1 MFHVH
6 EMYFPEDYSRN
17 LSAMFSM
24 TIFTQ
29 FSQLEGLNGS
39 MVNSV
44 KASINLL
51 SLQV

>member
-6 EMYFPEDYSRN
+6 EMYFPEDYCRN

-29 FSQLEGLNGS
+29 FSQLEGVIEWFHS
-39 MVNSV
+39 
-44 KASINLL
+44 K
-51 SLQV
+51 